1 MNRLVDRVTVGTNGK
16 AVGQMVLAGSN
27 WVVETLSNVL
37 QWFCIPERD
46 LPGQG
51 IVATNSTVDPW
62 LPTTWWEVLPR
73 KALRNG
79 AML

>member
-51 IVATNSTVDPW
+51 IVATN
-62 LPTTWWEVLPR
+62 
-73 KALRNG
+73 G
-79 AML
+79 